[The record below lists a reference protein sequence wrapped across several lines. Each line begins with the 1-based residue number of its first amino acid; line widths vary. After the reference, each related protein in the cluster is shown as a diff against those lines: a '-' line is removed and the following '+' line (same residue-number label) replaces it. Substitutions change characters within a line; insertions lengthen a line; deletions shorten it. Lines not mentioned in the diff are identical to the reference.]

1 MSERTPFAERVRIIR
16 LKKALGHNPFAPNCI
31 WSEPMDLCDP
41 KKVCDSCGRLA
52 RRFRL

>member
-31 WSEPMDLCDP
+31 FAELSDIDR
-41 KKVCDSCGRLA
+41 KRVCEKCLDMMA
-52 RRFRL
+52 RPW